1 VSGMCLDASQLGTLC
16 RQLSSLTQLTSL
28 QLSNIITDLT
38 PDGDDRSALDA
49 VCSLLSSLPSLRRL
63 NLSDICLT
71 TCVCD
76 ILASIASAE
85 LVSLELTEQWLDEH
99 DRSTLQHFQQRNA
112 AVLVKLNYRPLFST

>member
-1 VSGMCLDASQLGTLC
+1 MVSGMCLDASQLGTLC

-49 VCSLLSSLPSLRRL
+49 VSSLSSLPSLRRL

-85 LVSLELTEQWLDEH
+85 LVSLELTEQWLNEH

-112 AVLVKLNYRPLFST
+112 AVIVKLN